1 MTLKAMHFK
10 FAITEPPTIEPVAAP
25 AANGALAVA
34 AFIAE
39 CHDTAAIMTLL
50 YISEGG
56 ASAAWRVTA
65 AQHLLM
71 MEGGKKTNKHVHNRQ

>member
-34 AFIAE
+34 AFTAE
-39 CHDTAAIMTLL
+39 CHDTAAIMTLH
-50 YISEGG
+50 YISKRGLQHGG
-56 ASAAWRVTA
+56 
-65 AQHLLM
+65 
-71 MEGGKKTNKHVHNRQ
+71 